1 MIFKNTSKTENI
13 VKRKSYYGFASNYP
27 GKLGSSK
34 YVIGESRA
42 VRKREIARKILL
54 AVLLVLIFAFAFV
67 VTDICLNISEM
78 PVEEAADITQ
88 QAVSAVS
95 AVQG

>member
-27 GKLGSSK
+27 GRLGSTK

-42 VRKREIARKILL
+42 VRKRKIARRILL
-54 AVLLVLIFAFAFV
+54 AVIAVLIFALAFV

-78 PVEEAADITQ
+78 PVEEIADAAL
-88 QAVSAVS
+88 QAVSGA
-95 AVQG
+95 AGG

>member
-1 MIFKNTSKTENI
+1 MIFKSSAKTEDI

-27 GKLGSSK
+27 GRLGSTK

-42 VRKREIARKILL
+42 VRKREIARRILL
-54 AVLLVLIFAFAFV
+54 AVIAVLIFAIAFV

-78 PVEEAADITQ
+78 PVEEIAETAR
-88 QAVSAVS
+88 QAVTA
-95 AVQG
+95 AAGQ

>member
-1 MIFKNTSKTENI
+1 MIFKNSAKTEDI

-27 GKLGSSK
+27 GRLGSTK

-42 VRKREIARKILL
+42 VRKRKIARRILL
-54 AVLLVLIFAFAFV
+54 AVIAVLVFALAFV

-78 PVEEAADITQ
+78 PVEEITDAAL
-88 QAVSAVS
+88 QAVSGA
-95 AVQG
+95 AGG